1 MTVDQV
7 RTLDY
12 SISRVCNY
20 FQVAELDLKS
30 RSRKTNVVYARAF
43 IYKFMREIYGRNLS
57 LVELGGVFERD
68 HATVLHSI
76 KMLDDAFD
84 CYPELKKEYFSLKK
98 EVKI

>member
-7 RTLDY
+7 HTLDY

-20 FQVAELDLKS
+20 FKVTESDLKS

-43 IYKFMREIYGRNLS
+43 IYKFMREIYSRNIS
-57 LVELGGVFERD
+57 LVELGGYFGRD
-68 HATVLHSI
+68 HCTVIHSI

-84 CYPELKKEYFSLKK
+84 CYPELKKEYFNMKK
-98 EVKI
+98 GMII

>member
-20 FQVAELDLKS
+20 FQVSESDLKS

-43 IYKFMREIYGRNLS
+43 IYKFMREIYSRNLS
-57 LVELGGVFERD
+57 LVELGCYFGRD
-68 HATVLHSI
+68 HCTVLHSI
-76 KMLDDAFD
+76 KMLDDTFD
-84 CYPELKKEYFSLKK
+84 CYPELKNEYFSMKK
-98 EVKI
+98 GLII